1 MSDSRLSEVINET
14 LGDVLEAIV
23 EDEVER
29 RTGESCKMQ
38 KQLDMIYA
46 AKALIEVLPDD
57 KRVISL
63 LMRHFAVDRKQAKQT
78 LSYAK
83 SDSNKHFESVIKG
96 TTNGDT

>member
-1 MSDSRLSEVINET
+1 MSDSHLSEVINET
-14 LGDVLEAIV
+14 VGGVLEAIV

-46 AKALIEVLPDD
+46 AKALIEVLPDE
-57 KRVISL
+57 KKVISL
-63 LMRHFAVDRKQAKQT
+63 LMKHFAVDRKQAKQT

-83 SDSNKHFESVIKG
+83 SDANRHFESVIKG
-96 TTNGDT
+96 TTSNDT

>member
-1 MSDSRLSEVINET
+1 MSGSHLSEVINET
-14 LGDVLEAIV
+14 VGGVLEAIV

-57 KRVISL
+57 KKVISL
-63 LMRHFAVDRKQAKQT
+63 LMKHFAVDCKP
-78 LSYAK
+78 LS
-83 SDSNKHFESVIKG
+83 
-96 TTNGDT
+96 TT